1 MSGGR
6 NRFSTTIDRLLTG
19 GLLVVAIFMP
29 QLAIADTAADG
40 SPIKDKWAVL
50 IGVGKFEN
58 PTIPTL
64 KYPAKDAK
72 DLAEFLVKSG
82 NFKRD
87 HILVLTDELA
97 TRENILD
104 AFGDGWLPKRVLED
118 DLVLV
123 YVSSHGSALDNRGN
137 NFIIAHDTDPE
148 KPFATGIK
156 QSLLKDVT
164 ERTGCQRVVLMLD
177 ACHSGTATSDAKGLT
192 RNGIDPSTYVGTGQV
207 VISSSKP
214 EQVSWESKRYQNGVF
229 THQLMEALQSKG
241 ADTKIEDAYASLK
254 DGVEAEVR
262 FDRTVAQT
270 PLLLSKWQGPPL
282 ALLAPPTNPRIVP
295 GEPPP
300 PAPPPRPAT
309 PVASAGRALQ
319 VPAANAAAGK
329 PNVSAVPVKPT
340 NVVKA
345 TVSPP
350 SANAGKFAYLLR
362 RPMMTTDWRS
372 SGGDP
377 TLESG
382 TRLITED
389 ELDGM
394 NQLQVECILNEAFAR
409 HGRQFLTRGIQDY
422 FNAQPWYSADP
433 DYHWRAD
440 DPQVQARGSDDTRVI
455 NPKRTPKQAANIALC
470 KKVRARVMGR

>member
-1 MSGGR
+1 MRLIRHRIVSLIAVALLSGG
-6 NRFSTTIDRLLTG
+6 
-19 GLLVVAIFMP
+19 GLISVHASESVA
-29 QLAIADTAADG
+29 G

-50 IGVGKFEN
+50 IGVSKFEN
-58 PTIPTL
+58 PQIPTL
-64 KYPAKDAK
+64 KYPAKDAR
-72 DLAEFLVKSG
+72 DLADFLVASG

-87 HILVLTDELA
+87 HILLLTDELA

-123 YVSSHGSALDNRGN
+123 YVSSHGSAVDNRGN
-137 NFIIAHDTDPE
+137 NFIIAHDTDPD

-156 QSLLKDVT
+156 LQTLLKDVT

-177 ACHSGTATSDAKGLT
+177 ACHSGTATADAKGLT
-192 RNGIDPSTYVGTGQV
+192 RNGIDPTTYVGTGQV

-214 EQVSWESKRYQNGVF
+214 EQVSWESKRYKNGVF

-241 ADTKIEDAYASLK
+241 ADTKIDDAYSALK

-282 ALLAPPTNPRIVP
+282 ALLAPPTNPRVVP
-295 GEPPP
+295 SEPPP
-300 PAPPPRPAT
+300 PAPPPRTQSAASTARTAQIPAPTAT
-309 PVASAGRALQ
+309 PAI
-319 VPAANAAAGK
+319 K
-329 PNVSAVPVKPT
+329 PPVKP
-340 NVVKA
+340 A
-345 TVSPP
+345 TVTPSVGSPA
-350 SANAGKFAYLLR
+350 SANSGKFAYLLR
-362 RPMMTTDWRS
+362 RPMMTTDWRA

-389 ELDGM
+389 ELAGM
-394 NQLQVECILNEAFAR
+394 NQLQVECVLNEPFAR

-440 DPQVQARGSDDTRVI
+440 DPQVQARGSDDTRI
-455 NPKRTPKQAANIALC
+455 ITPKRTPKQAANIALC